1 MEKLLHRKRNTSDK
15 LSVKAFAGIDW
26 DHIHRENEVTHIA
39 VDTHWAMGT
48 WLRGKS
54 KGLSNH
60 NPQVSLRNLSKVL
73 ESVGAT
79 R

>member
-1 MEKLLHRKRNTSDK
+1 MEKLLRLKRNTSDK
-15 LSVKAFAGIDW
+15 FPVKAFAGIDW
-26 DHIHRENEVTHIA
+26 DHIHRENEVTHTA
-39 VDTHWAMGT
+39 VDTHWALRT

-73 ESVGAT
+73 ESAGAA